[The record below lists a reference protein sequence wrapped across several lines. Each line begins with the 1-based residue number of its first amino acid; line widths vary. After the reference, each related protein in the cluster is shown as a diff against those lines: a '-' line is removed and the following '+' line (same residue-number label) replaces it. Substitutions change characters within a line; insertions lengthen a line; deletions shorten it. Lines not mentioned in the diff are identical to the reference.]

1 MNRRANRMRGLTLLE
16 MLLALA
22 TGALLLSAMLPML
35 NMTVSAATNPATND
49 QADLDRQ
56 AAFAVERIAR
66 VVRAQAPAI
75 LAPPPG
81 ATGLMALFNAA
92 PQATTTTGT
101 WLAPATFQLSGSK
114 APYTLVEKRDG
125 DNTLHVLADS
135 VDSVDSVQFTALPVS
150 EGRQLIQVDLVL
162 KTGKT
167 ISTASSVMRMGWL
180 Q

>member
-1 MNRRANRMRGLTLLE
+1 MKRRANRMRGLTLLE

-35 NMTVSAATNPATND
+35 NMTVSAATSPAKND

-56 AAFAVERIAR
+56 AAFVVERIAR

-81 ATGLMALFNAA
+81 ATGLMALFNTA
-92 PQATTTTGT
+92 PQVPTTTGT
-101 WLAPATFQLSGSK
+101 WLAPATFQLSGTKS
-114 APYTLVEKRDG
+114 PYTLVEKRDG

-135 VDSVDSVQFTALPVS
+135 VDSVQFSALPVS

-162 KTGKT
+162 KTVNATSK
-167 ISTASSVMRMGWL
+167 ASSVMRMGWL

>member
-1 MNRRANRMRGLTLLE
+1 MKRARGFTLLE

-22 TGALLLSAMLPML
+22 TGALLLSAVMPML
-35 NMTVSAATNPATND
+35 TMTAAAATSPATD
-49 QADLDRQ
+49 EQADLDRQ
-56 AAFAVERIAR
+56 ASFAMERIAR
-66 VVRAQAPAI
+66 VVRAKAPAV

-92 PQATTTTGT
+92 PQDPATTGA
-101 WLAPATFQLSGSK
+101 WLAPATFQRVGAK

-125 DNTLHVLADS
+125 DNVLHVLA
-135 VDSVDSVQFTALPVS
+135 DSVDSVQFTALPLS

-162 KTGKT
+162 KTANAT
-167 ISTASSVMRMGWL
+167 SSASSIMRMGWL

>member
-92 PQATTTTGT
+92 PQVPTTTGT
-101 WLAPATFQLSGSK
+101 WLAPATFQLSGTKS
-114 APYTLVEKRDG
+114 PYTLVEKRDG

-135 VDSVDSVQFTALPVS
+135 VDSVQFTALPLS

-162 KTGKT
+162 KTANA
-167 ISTASSVMRMGWL
+167 TASVSSIMRMGWL